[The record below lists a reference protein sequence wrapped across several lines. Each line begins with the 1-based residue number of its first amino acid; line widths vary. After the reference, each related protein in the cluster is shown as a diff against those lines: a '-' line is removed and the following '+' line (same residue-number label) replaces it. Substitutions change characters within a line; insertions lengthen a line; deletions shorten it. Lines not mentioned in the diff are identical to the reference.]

1 MAKPSLRASKSGQ
14 QLAEQSLKLSKM
26 TKQRLSE
33 VIGCSRQPVTN
44 FFKGVAIE
52 QSLFVALC
60 DRLNL
65 DWQIIAGLTDIA
77 APSTVP
83 AVASLAKPAPVEI
96 DVLVQQLRQTAADS
110 IRERCGTM
118 RVLDMTQPVDLGN
131 IYTNV
136 NILEKI
142 SRHQRR
148 SLSEIA
154 DQLAESATAKDFD
167 RLSFGEIVQKRK
179 PAIAA
184 VEDHKKLI
192 VLGKPGA
199 GKTTFLK
206 YLAIQCIEG
215 HFESTRLPL
224 FVNLKH
230 FSEQPERIGLLDFIS
245 QRHLKSQLTSLN
257 PTEVKNQRTLLKRVL
272 QAGRGL
278 LLLDGLDEVTQ
289 THHDRVLREIR
300 ILCEGFAQNHFL
312 MTCRVAA
319 WEYTFETF
327 TEVEIADFEKSQIET
342 FSKQWFRDEPQSAQ
356 SFLNSLN
363 NKPTLSELA
372 TTPLLLT
379 LLCLAFKASG
389 SLPHSRSELYREG
402 VEILLKKWDASR
414 GIHRDQ
420 VYQRL
425 SVKRKEDL
433 LGQIALTTFEQ
444 GQYFFRQLR
453 AEQLITDYIQN
464 LPEASEDPTVLQL
477 DSAAI
482 LYSIEAQHGLLVE
495 RFKQYF
501 SFSHL
506 TFHEYFV
513 ARELVLNSPNLKKKM
528 QEIVTDYAFDPQWRE
543 VFLLASELLRDADLL
558 LTPLLARAE
567 QTLAN
572 SPTLQTFLQE
582 ISNKSNQPCFEGIE
596 PAVVRAFWF
605 DVDFE
610 IDDERQVAF
619 ALGRSATLLVIAS
632 FLTRSLEA
640 IDLASAIALV
650 KDYDQHHPGQNISQI
665 STANEAMRLAVS
677 IAIDSEQIAPDT
689 RKQLKKIYEPSAVAT
704 NEPLDEEEAE
714 AVADAGRTFAKSRL
728 HIGHNERFSTAEK
741 RLLKDYYQIIY
752 LLVDCLSG
760 AILSKSRRQSIE
772 RALFYPL
779 SNP

>member
-1 MAKPSLRASKSGQ
+1 MAKPSLSASKSGQ
-14 QLAEQSLKLSKM
+14 QLAEQALKLSKM
-26 TKQRLSE
+26 TKKGLSE
-33 VIGCSRQPVTN
+33 SIGCSRQPVTN

-52 QSLFVALC
+52 QPLFVALC
-60 DRLNL
+60 DRLDL
-65 DWQIIAGLTDIA
+65 DWQTIAGLIDITIPLSTPEIISPPE
-77 APSTVP
+77 PSP
-83 AVASLAKPAPVEI
+83 IEI
-96 DVLVQQLRQTAADS
+96 EPLVQQLRQTATDS
-110 IRERCGTM
+110 IKERCGTM

-148 SLSEIA
+148 SLSE
-154 DQLAESATAKDFD
+154 LAESVTAEDFD
-167 RLSFGEIVQKRK
+167 RISFGKIAQARK
-179 PAIAA
+179 PAIEA
-184 VEDHKKLI
+184 VAEYKKLI

-206 YLAIQCIEG
+206 YLAIQCIENN
-215 HFESTRLPL
+215 FESTRLPL

-230 FSEQPERIGLLDFIS
+230 FSEQPDRIGLLDFIS

-257 PTEVKNQRTLLKRVL
+257 PTEVKNQQTLLKQVL

-300 ILCEGFAQNHFL
+300 ILSEGFAQNHFL

-327 TEVEIADFEKSQIET
+327 TEVEIADFEPSQIKT
-342 FSKQWFRDEPQSAQ
+342 FSNQWFHQKPQSGQ
-356 SFLNSLN
+356 SFLSSLN
-363 NKPTLSELA
+363 NKPTLKELA

-379 LLCLAFKASG
+379 LLCSAFEASG

-444 GQYFFRQLR
+444 GQYFFKQLR

-464 LPEASEDPTVLQL
+464 LPEASENPAVLQL

-495 RFKQYF
+495 RFKQYY

-513 ARELVLNSPNLKKKM
+513 ARELVLNSPNLKEKM
-528 QEIVTDYAFDPQWRE
+528 REIVADYALDPQWRE

-558 LTPLLARAE
+558 LAPLLARAE

-572 SPTLQTFLQE
+572 DSALQTFLQE
-582 ISNKSNQPCFEGIE
+582 INNKASQPCFEGIK

-605 DVDFE
+605 DIDFE

-619 ALGRSATLLVIAS
+619 ALGRSASLLVIAS

-640 IDLASAIALV
+640 IDLAGAIALI
-650 KDYDQHHPGQNISQI
+650 KDYDRRNPKQQISQT
-665 STANEAMRLAVS
+665 STANEAMLTAVK
-677 IAIDSEQIAPDT
+677 IAIDSKQIDPDT
-689 RKQLKKIYEPSAVAT
+689 RNQLKAIYESSPLAT
-704 NEPLDEEEAE
+704 GETSDDSKTE
-714 AVADAGRTFAKSRL
+714 AVADAGRTLARNRL
-728 HIGHNERFSTAEK
+728 HIGQDKQFNAAQK
-741 RLLKDYYQIIY
+741 RLLKDYYQITH

-772 RALFYPL
+772 QALFCPTSL
-779 SNP
+779 PAD